1 MLVGAVQRYA
11 VLLCPRPP
19 KLKPRSPSKQFWG
32 GVLLEGVRQA
42 LEPGALLRV
51 AGLEAVSSGTGTI
64 VGHWGVENGM
74 EAS

>member
-1 MLVGAVQRYA
+1 MLVGAVQGYA

-19 KLKPRSPSKQFWG
+19 KLKPRSPSKRFWG

-42 LEPGALLRV
+42 LEPGALLRP
-51 AGLEAVSSGTGTI
+51 VSSGIGTI
-64 VGHWGVENGM
+64 VGHWGMENGM